1 MPPSMVEGSLMFK
14 FNSTK
19 KLVFY
24 SLFPGQKMF
33 LSVYHPSESL
43 EGRRVEG
50 STMFKLSLIPKVT
63 SLLSEHGYCK
73 AIDNDDFIS
82 FSKALKEY
90 DYW

>member
-1 MPPSMVEGSLMFK
+1 MPPSMVEGSFMFK

-19 KLVFY
+19 PLVFY

-33 LSVYHPSESL
+33 LSVYHPTESL

-73 AIDNDDFIS
+73 PVDNNFIS
-82 FSKALKEY
+82 FAKAQKEY
-90 DYW
+90 DFW